1 MSYLLSRMSDICRR
15 YNNRFALIMKIKS
28 YTEIVETAEHHLKFL
43 RPTMPPFPP
52 EVNVW
57 HLPMLLFI
65 LSFCIVYT
73 LPVLE

>member
-52 EVNVW
+52 EVNV
-57 HLPMLLFI
+57 
-65 LSFCIVYT
+65 
-73 LPVLE
+73 